1 MKQDESKLQIEVFK
15 FLDLALPSDYR
26 AFAIPNG
33 GLRNKI
39 TAARMKRE
47 GVKAGVPD
55 IQIITK
61 SGASALIELKA
72 SKGTLSD
79 AQKEWRDWC
88 GSNAVPHAV
97 CRSVGD
103 VQAALLDWNIPLK
116 AKVSA

>member
-55 IQIITK
+55 IQIIAK
-61 SGASALIELKA
+61 GGASALIELKA
-72 SKGTLSD
+72 SKGSLNE
-79 AQKEWRDWC
+79 AQKDWADWF
-88 GSNAVPHAV
+88 GRNAVPYAV

-103 VQAALLDWNIPLK
+103 VQAVLLDWNIPLK
-116 AKVSA
+116 AKVQA

>member
-1 MKQDESKLQIEVFK
+1 MRQDESKLQIEVFK

-55 IQIITK
+55 IQIIAK
-61 SGASALIELKA
+61 GGASALIELKA
-72 SKGTLSD
+72 SKGSLNE
-79 AQKEWRDWC
+79 AQKDWADWF
-88 GSNAVPHAV
+88 GRNAVPYAV

-103 VQAALLDWNIPLK
+103 VQAVLLDWNIPLK
-116 AKVSA
+116 AKVQA

>member
-61 SGASALIELKA
+61 SGAAALIELKTKTG
-72 SKGTLSD
+72 SLNK
-79 AQKEWRDWC
+79 AQKEWADWF
-88 GSNAVPHAV
+88 GRNAVPYAC
-97 CRSVGD
+97 CRDVGE

-116 AKVSA
+116 AKVTA